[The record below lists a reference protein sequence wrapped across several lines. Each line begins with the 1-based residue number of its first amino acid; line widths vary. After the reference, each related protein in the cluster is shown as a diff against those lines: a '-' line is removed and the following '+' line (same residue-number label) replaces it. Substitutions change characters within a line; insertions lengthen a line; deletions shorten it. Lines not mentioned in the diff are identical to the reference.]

1 MRVRALI
8 LALAVAA
15 LGAAALT
22 GCSDNDSDTISLD
35 DWVKKFEAVCQPATA
50 EIEGLEVPA
59 SVQNVADPSELT
71 EEQLADLNDY
81 YAQIQDVYGPA
92 VDSLADVGT
101 PEEKADQAEEY
112 LEIARTRQDNLQ
124 NAIDSAQ
131 SGDVQQFQKDAESLN
146 QDDEREAELE
156 KELGIDCSS
165 SE

>member
-1 MRVRALI
+1 MRRRALI
-8 LALAVAA
+8 LAFSVAA

-22 GCSDNDSDTISLD
+22 ACSSDDKTVSLD
-35 DWVKKFEAVCQPATA
+35 DWAAEWEAACQPATA

-71 EEQLADLNDY
+71 EEQLADLTDY
-81 YAQIQDVYGPA
+81 FAQIQDVYGPA
-92 VDSLADVGT
+92 VDSLADAGT
-101 PEEKADQAEEY
+101 PDEKADQAEEY

-124 NAIDSAQ
+124 NAIDAAQ